1 MSFVCERGDKKRIV
15 MVEKWKKGVLVGKR
29 GGICNTPSTT
39 WRFDPPS
46 QQNSIVSTSTI
57 SARKLCANL
66 WQIQHI
72 PFSKMNKHGGTTLR
86 RRCRLHLQGT
96 PSDQSPSASTIR
108 RHVIASLVQR
118 YRSIGRKACALPPAS
133 PCYNSS
139 VQVAPYKREV
149 TSTSSTDFKGII
161 EESRYNLTTSKEVL
175 NVLNRIWSLEE
186 QRASNISGVKAL
198 KTELNRSQ
206 TRMKELIR
214 EKQMNRQEMEKLMK
228 QMTVENLV
236 RKIKEHDR
244 IQTAVKS
251 LKEELEDERRL
262 RKHSESLQRR
272 LACELS
278 EVKSSSS
285 SCLRNLAQERKARIL
300 LENLCDEFAKGIK
313 KYEQKIHFLRQN
325 SENGYLKG
333 KNVDRLILHI
343 SEGWLDERTQ
353 MKRAQSDSDL
363 IDRIS
368 IVDKL
373 GFDIETFLHAKRSID
388 FKKYGYSSPKE
399 LKEIYPCQHSMDSF
413 PLQDMTQE
421 DSIDN
426 DCYEP
431 KETTAEGLREL
442 GFKMERNNTT
452 ELHQEK
458 GSKNSIRKEVLSK
471 EITED
476 FHLQANMKRNM
487 SRNDNNESCF
497 VEKKSSEMG
506 EDNIKRWNSML
517 VPTDFDKTVSST
529 KLPKGVKENTLMA
542 KLLEARLER
551 QRSRSKGGKS
561 TS

>member
-1 MSFVCERGDKKRIV
+1 MFKVFCNPLELLHNDADV
-15 MVEKWKKGVLVGKR
+15 
-29 GGICNTPSTT
+29 IC
-39 WRFDPPS
+39 F
-46 QQNSIVSTSTI
+46 
-57 SARKLCANL
+57 K
-66 WQIQHI
+66 
-72 PFSKMNKHGGTTLR
+72 
-86 RRCRLHLQGT
+86 
-96 PSDQSPSASTIR
+96 
-108 RHVIASLVQR
+108 
-118 YRSIGRKACALPPAS
+118 
-133 PCYNSS
+133 
-139 VQVAPYKREV
+139 QVAPYKREV
-149 TSTSSTDFKGII
+149 TSTISTDFKGVI
-161 EESRYNLTTSKEVL
+161 EESRYSLTTSKELL
-175 NVLNRIWSLEE
+175 NVINRIWTQEE
-186 QRASNISGVKAL
+186 QHASNISAVKAL

-262 RKHSESLQRR
+262 RKHSESLQQR

-278 EVKSSSS
+278 EVKSSFS
-285 SCLRNLAQERKARIL
+285 SCLRNFEQERKARIL

-313 KYEQKIHFLRQN
+313 NYEQKVHCLRQN
-325 SENGYLKG
+325 SENGYLEG

-353 MKRAQSDSDL
+353 MKRAQSGSDF
-363 IDRIS
+363 IDRTS

-388 FKKYGYSSPKE
+388 IKKYGYSSPKE
-399 LKEIYPCQHSMDSF
+399 LRQIYPCQHSIDSF

-426 DCYEP
+426 EGFEP
-431 KETTAEGLREL
+431 KEITTEGLRKL
-442 GFKMERNNTT
+442 GSKTERNNAT

-476 FHLQANMKRNM
+476 FHLQENMKRNM
-487 SRNDNNESCF
+487 SCNDNNESCF
-497 VEKKSSEMG
+497 VEKKLNEMG
-506 EDNIKRWNSML
+506 EDSIKLWKSML
-517 VPTDFDKTVSST
+517 VPSDFDKTESST

-561 TS
+561 SY

>member
-29 GGICNTPSTT
+29 GGICSTPSTT

-46 QQNSIVSTSTI
+46 QQNSIVSTS
-57 SARKLCANL
+57 ARKLCANL
-66 WQIQHI
+66 WQIQHT
-72 PFSKMNKHGGTTLR
+72 PFAKMNKHGGTILR
-86 RRCRLHLQGT
+86 RRRRLHHQST
-96 PSDQSPSASTIR
+96 TSDQSPSASTIR

-118 YRSIGRKACALPPAS
+118 YRSVGKNACALPPAS
-133 PCYNSS
+133 PGYNNS
-139 VQVAPYKREV
+139 VEVAPYKCEV
-149 TSTSSTDFKGII
+149 TSTSSIDIKGIT
-161 EESRYNLTTSKEVL
+161 EESRYNLATSKEVL

-186 QRASNISGVKAL
+186 QHASNISAVKAL
-198 KTELNRSQ
+198 KTELNRSRTQ
-206 TRMKELIR
+206 MKELIR

-228 QMTVENLV
+228 QMTIEKFV
-236 RKIKEHDR
+236 RKNKEHDR
-244 IQTAVKS
+244 IQTEVQS

-262 RKHSESLQRR
+262 RKHSESLQQR

-278 EVKSSSS
+278 EVKSSFS
-285 SCLRNLAQERKARIL
+285 SCLRNLEQERKAQIL

-313 KYEQKIHFLRQN
+313 NYEQKVHCLRQN
-325 SENGYLKG
+325 SENGYLEG
-333 KNVDRLILHI
+333 ENVDRLILHI

-353 MKRAQSDSDL
+353 MKRAQSDSDI

-399 LKEIYPCQHSMDSF
+399 LKEIYPCQHLMDSF
-413 PLQDMTQE
+413 LLQDMTQE

-426 DCYEP
+426 DCFEP
-431 KETTAEGLREL
+431 KETTAEGLRKL
-442 GFKMERNNTT
+442 GSKTERNNAT

-471 EITED
+471 AITED
-476 FHLQANMKRNM
+476 FHLQANIKRNM
-487 SRNDNNESCF
+487 SCNDNNESCF
-497 VEKKSSEMG
+497 VEKKLSEMG
-506 EDNIKRWNSML
+506 EDSIKRWKSML
-517 VPTDFDKTVSST
+517 IASDFDNTESST

-551 QRSRSKGGKS
+551 QISRSKRGKS